1 MRSAAVQLEGIG
13 ISFGGLRAVSDVSI
27 DIAVGERRVL
37 LGPNGAGKTTLF
49 NMIGG
54 QLTPTNGKVRLFGED
69 VTALAPHR
77 RAHKGLA
84 RTFQITSLF
93 QDASVE
99 ENVHLAVRAL
109 SSTRYGMMRG
119 AAVPG
124 PVWERVRALL
134 DDWRFT
140 SDRRTRVCDLSYGD
154 QRKLELAM
162 AVAGEPRVLLLDEP
176 TSGLSAME
184 TESVVTLIKELPS
197 DVTVIVVEHDMDVAF
212 EVADR
217 FTILQNGQMV
227 LTGTAEEVRNN
238 AEIRRIYFGEGE

>member
-13 ISFGGLRAVSDVSI
+13 ISFGGLRAVSDFSI

-37 LGPNGAGKTTLF
+37 LGPNGAGKSTVF

-54 QLTPTNGKVRLFGED
+54 QLTPMNGTVRLFGED
-69 VTALAPHR
+69 VTALPPHR

-109 SSTRYGMMRG
+109 SPTRYGMMRSAG
-119 AAVPG
+119 AAG
-124 PVWERVRALL
+124 PIWERVRALL

-184 TESVVTLIKELPS
+184 TENVVTLIKELPA

-217 FTILQNGQMV
+217 FTILQNGQMI

>member
-1 MRSAAVQLEGIG
+1 MKQPAVRLEGMG
-13 ISFGGLRAVSDVSI
+13 MSFGGLRAVSDISI

-54 QLTPTNGKVRLFGED
+54 QLRPTSGKVRLFGED
-69 VTALAPHR
+69 VTALPPHR

-99 ENVHLAVRAL
+99 ENIHLAVRAL
-109 SSTRYGMMRG
+109 SPSRYGMVGGASTRG
-119 AAVPG
+119 PI
-124 PVWERVRALL
+124 WERVSTLL
-134 DDWRFT
+134 ADWRFT
-140 SDRRTRVCDLSYGD
+140 PNRHTRVSDLSYGD

-184 TESVVTLIKELPS
+184 TESVVTLIKELPA